1 MRRKGIREE
10 RVGQVSRLISVPG
23 FKIDSWLLAEK
34 IVAVAGPAF
43 FCSAT
48 RDSLP
53 KGSAD
58 DSLSVEDLLSLLN
71 EAEKRGLH

>member
-10 RVGQVSRLISVPG
+10 RVDQVRRIISVPG
-23 FKIDSWLLAEK
+23 FKIDSRLLAER

-48 RDSLP
+48 RDSRQE
-53 KGSAD
+53 SSSD
-58 DSLSVEDLLSLLN
+58 DSLSVEDLLWLLN
-71 EAEKRGLH
+71 EAERRGLH